1 MRRNDCRPDSIGAP
15 TGRGPRAAPT
25 NLTCGKLSGARC
37 GTRRRRSRA
46 APPHRHNA
54 IARRGRGVNVLSPTS
69 GSLAPIRGRHRI
81 RRGHAGRARNLRATP
96 TAAPAGIRVRSA
108 GRRRPDHRPTGA
120 HDSAAAFRRS
130 PRCRRSFRR
139 SGTAGARRTGS
150 GNVRVRAEQQF
161 EDGVCASASCS
172 RAHRLMRQ
180 AIAQPVA
187 LSPRASSDLRA
198 RRRQFRRAA
207 RRDLR
212 RSDTRP

>member
-1 MRRNDCRPDSIGAP
+1 MGCTPDIIGGAV
-15 TGRGPRAAPT
+15 
-25 NLTCGKLSGARC
+25 GARHARDDPRGIKVFPRRARGALQQLSNPGARY

-96 TAAPAGIRVRSA
+96 TAAPAGVRVRSA

-120 HDSAAAFRRS
+120 HDSATAFRRS
-130 PRCRRSFRR
+130 PRCRRSSRR

-150 GNVRVRAEQQF
+150 GNCGPGSAAVRGWSTHGR
-161 EDGVCASASCS
+161 
-172 RAHRLMRQ
+172 
-180 AIAQPVA
+180 
-187 LSPRASSDLRA
+187 
-198 RRRQFRRAA
+198 RRAA
-207 RRDLR
+207 AP
-212 RSDTRP
+212 TG